1 MGNNERL
8 RNWKSYRPEV
18 HMRQRG
24 REGGEGRRRESG
36 VEGREKKRE
45 RDEQKGTVGTRFY
58 VILLRTGY

>member
-24 REGGEGRRRESG
+24 REGGEGRRRENG

-45 RDEQKGTVGTRFY
+45 RER
-58 VILLRTGY
+58 